1 MKALFSA
8 VFVTFLL
15 SFAAF
20 ADEPQRVVPITHEWV
35 VMPCASWSEAV
46 AALVAAEGDPNVIA
60 LPTTHTEHKWV
71 ILKRVVSGGYVPPP
85 DMPWSLEAF
94 AIPSD
99 ASNRMSALS
108 KSHCPLMFTTTDDRA
123 VVVFLRNP
131 EKRTRAVRH

>member
-1 MKALFSA
+1 MRPVFSA
-8 VFVTFLL
+8 VCLTVFL

-20 ADEPQRVVPITHEWV
+20 ADDPQRVVPINHQWV

-46 AALVAAEGDPNVIA
+46 AALVQAEGDPNVIA
-60 LPTTHTEHKWV
+60 LPTIHNEHKWV

-85 DMPWSLEAF
+85 DMPWSIETFTIA
-94 AIPSD
+94 SD

-108 KSHCPLMFTTTDDRA
+108 KSHCPLMFTTHDDRA
-123 VVVFLRNP
+123 IVVFLREP